1 MAPPRKRYPEPMMT
15 RQQKRDRMDEI
26 CRRFDD
32 GSAPADIA
40 KVVGV
45 TANHVRDVLREH
57 GYDTSS
63 DASRVRTTN
72 AMWGLDDDHRRR
84 EIIRRAAEGAR
95 QRLAELRGAN
105 L

>member
-1 MAPPRKRYPEPMMT
+1 MAPPRKRYREPMMT
-15 RQQKRDRMDEI
+15 HQQKLDRMDEI
-26 CRRFDD
+26 CRRFDA

-40 KVVGV
+40 KVVGL
-45 TANHVRDVLREH
+45 TANWVRVVLQER

-63 DASRVRTTN
+63 EETRAREREGLWS
-72 AMWGLDDDHRRR
+72 LDDDHRRR

-105 L
+105 P